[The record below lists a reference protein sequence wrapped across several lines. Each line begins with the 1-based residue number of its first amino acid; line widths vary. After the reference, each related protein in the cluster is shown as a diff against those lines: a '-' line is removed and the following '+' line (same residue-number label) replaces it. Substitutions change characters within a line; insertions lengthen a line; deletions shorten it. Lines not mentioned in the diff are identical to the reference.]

1 MSIPYSAGT
10 SFAIPTCVG
19 GVIKYPFANEGDS
32 ATKVYVHDMQ
42 VARANYAPLAFNN
55 YMETNIGFPNQ
66 QKPLRSPF
74 PDDRYAYWVG
84 DSEPTDNGTSIVSF
98 QRTFA
103 NVPAS
108 RLEGNGIYAFTY
120 PGIAQQAQQV
130 FGTSKSSPTPL
141 ASWNSNNFSAVLVF
155 EVTNP
160 QDYSIGQ
167 KFDVRNDT
175 DPPFYRFQIQTIG
188 GSQWFDTSYTNGY
201 VTNISNDQITIES
214 VLGSNYAGFRFPPSY
229 PASTVTMIY
238 SLPTRNPF
246 TQNANSRKNINYILS
261 NDLIGIPIGS
271 QFSVVTSTGTPTD
284 SLSTTTSPTTLEY
297 LDSLNNGEFINAE
310 STKISRWM
318 GNIWESV
325 NITVEAL

>member
-1 MSIPYSAGT
+1 MTIPYSAGT
-10 SFAIPTCVG
+10 SFATPTCVG

-55 YMETNIGFPNQ
+55 FMETGGGANQ
-66 QKPLRSPF
+66 QKPVRSPF
-74 PDDRYAYWVG
+74 ADDANAFWVG

-103 NVPAS
+103 NVPAP

-120 PGIAQQAQQV
+120 PGISATTEQV

-141 ASWNSNNFSAVLVF
+141 ASYESATDSGVLVF

-160 QDYSIGQ
+160 GDYAIGQ
-167 KFDVRNDT
+167 KFDVRNNSQ
-175 DPPFYRFQIQTIG
+175 PFPYRFEKRIVFN
-188 GSQWFDTSYTNGY
+188 GSWILDVYQNGF
-201 VTNISNDQITIES
+201 VTDISGDQITIKS
-214 VLGSNYAGFRFPPSY
+214 VLGSNYNGLRFPNST
-229 PASTVTMIY
+229 ASTVTMVQ
-238 SLPTRNPF
+238 SLPSRNPF
-246 TQNANSRKNINYILS
+246 TQNANSRKTISYLKS
-261 NDLIGIPIGS
+261 DDLIGIPIGS
-271 QFSVVTSTGTPTD
+271 QFSVVASDGTPTD
-284 SLSTTTSPTTLEY
+284 TLTATTTPNKDQY
-297 LDSLNNGEFINAE
+297 LDIVTAGEFINAE

>member
-1 MSIPYSAGT
+1 MTIPYSAGT
-10 SFAIPTCVG
+10 SFATPTCVG

-55 YMETNIGFPNQ
+55 FMETGGGANQ
-66 QKPLRSPF
+66 QKPVRSPF
-74 PDDRYAYWVG
+74 ADDANAFWVG

-103 NVPAS
+103 NVPAP

-120 PGIAQQAQQV
+120 PGVSNTATIV
-130 FGTSKSSPTPL
+130 FGTSKSIPTPL
-141 ASWNSNNFSAVLVF
+141 ASWNSTNFSGVLVF

-175 DPPFYRFQIQTIG
+175 DTSPFHRFQIQSITG
-188 GSQWFDTSYTNGY
+188 TWFDTNYTNGF
-201 VTNISNDQITIES
+201 VTNISGDEITIES
-214 VLGSNYAGFRFPPSY
+214 VFGSNIQDFRFPPAY
-229 PASTVTMIY
+229 PASTLTMIQF
-238 SLPTRNPF
+238 LPSRTPF
-246 TQNANSRKNINYILS
+246 TRNANSRKTISYLKS
-261 NDLIGIPIGS
+261 DDLIGIPIGS
-271 QFSVVTSTGTPTD
+271 QFSIVTSNGTPTD
-284 SLSTTTSPTTLEY
+284 SLTTTTVPNVDQYLE
-297 LDSLNNGEFINAE
+297 LLIDGEFINAE